1 MAVGVEKDVGKGII
15 GAMARADLL
24 DSSPSQVQDNI
35 HLFTGL
41 SRQDRSHLIIKHVA
55 ICAQRMKT
63 KRRSYHLRPLGQAE
77 AAGVDIVVLNLLC
90 CSRENHNPH
99 VVLSTINLNGCLER
113 HQVAVDP
120 PEEVLEGSQYVRLEG
135 SP

>member
-41 SRQDRSHLIIKHVA
+41 SRQDRSHLIKRAAMCLIF
-55 ICAQRMKT
+55 AQRNK
-63 KRRSYHLRPLGQAE
+63 KE
-77 AAGVDIVVLNLLC
+77 EEDIT
-90 CSRENHNPH
+90 S
-99 VVLSTINLNGCLER
+99 
-113 HQVAVDP
+113 DP
-120 PEEVLEGSQYVRLEG
+120 WGKL
-135 SP
+135 